1 LFNNFCLFEVLEVSL
16 TICTKPMVSIVACL
30 FLLNL
35 VPVRTALAD
44 DAKKDQE
51 AHAKTLTVDAKSLE
65 DKGQLKDAEDKYAA
79 AEAIIST
86 SDGRNGLDR
95 IRKVETKKF
104 RSLMVEARTLY
115 DAGKTSE
122 AITKLKEAQPLASS
136 NPALN
141 YNMAL
146 CYSKLGDRHNAVA
159 QMDST
164 LATLPEND
172 KNRDQLEQV
181 RSAMMT
187 GEVPPVLSAEAKQRV
202 DAFNQFT
209 TRSRSVSGAESED
222 APPNSLPLKS
232 TTEVPCT
239 QLKDLE
245 TSLPKSPSVL
255 FNLAKCAE
263 EEGRQEEALRYLNQ
277 YLATAPAA
285 VDKEDVHLRLNTLTS
300 LTMLSGDKGKE
311 VRSHYAAATRFVD
324 DRKYDH
330 AIDELVKAEQIMPDY
345 PLTKWRLA
353 LLYEAMGVSKA
364 KEYYASYQSI
374 DSSSEDSKEAAA
386 RVATLQKERAD
397 YDLDVQ
403 EARQTLSTII
413 DRAMGLVGQ
422 GTAGS
427 DYSGGAVAMGLAFGK
442 RPVASGMGGVSFQY
456 AQQEM
461 EAAHKKLEEST
472 GIFPLG
478 PEANELLGFVYL
490 QGHNPSAAIRC
501 YDIVSSQHYPI
512 AFYAKSFSAH
522 DRKVVRQTKVELLPD
537 HVHLVYLNNFDPK
550 SKASAPPSKPAG
562 KDGLGNLVV
571 SDVEPPLTDADLL
584 ALQTLDVKTVET
596 KENFVV
602 VNRGTDEIFLEPLNL
617 TSDTPIEGVSAR
629 KFANNYSRLFLRYM
643 GYDNT
648 KLGKE
653 SMTGGEKFSIGM
665 SFAAA
670 GMSGYS
676 AIASGGLLMASTTQM
691 MMAMYAFNS
700 GMNTLRQSR
709 AEDRQLLEG
718 NQFKLIPS
726 QSFDLAFKENFQ

>member
-1 LFNNFCLFEVLEVSL
+1 VSL
-16 TICTKPMVSIVACL
+16 PACIKPMVFLVACL
-30 FLLNL
+30 LLLNI
-35 VPVRTALAD
+35 VTVRVASAD

-51 AHAKTLTVDAKSLE
+51 AHAKTLTAEAKTLE
-65 DKGQLKDAEDKYAA
+65 DKGELKEAEGKYVA
-79 AEAIIST
+79 AEAVIST
-86 SDGRNGLDR
+86 GDGRSGLDR
-95 IRKVETKKF
+95 IRKAESKKF
-104 RSLMVEARTLY
+104 QGLMAEARTLY
-115 DAGKTSE
+115 DSGKTSE
-122 AITKLKEAQPLASS
+122 ALTKLKEAEPLAAG

-146 CYSKLGDRHNAVA
+146 CFSKLGDRSNAVA
-159 QMDST
+159 RMDAT
-164 LATLPEND
+164 LATLPEKD
-172 KNRDQLEQV
+172 KNRAQLEEV

-187 GEVPPVLSAEAKQRV
+187 GEVPPVLTAEAKQRV
-202 DAFNQFT
+202 DAFNQLT
-209 TRSRSVSGAESED
+209 TRSRSISGPESAET
-222 APPNSLPLKS
+222 PPNSVPLTS
-232 TTEVPCT
+232 SAEVPCT

-263 EEGRQEEALRYLNQ
+263 EEGRQEDALRYLNQ

-300 LTMLSGDKGKE
+300 LTTLSGDKGKE
-311 VRSHYAAATRFVD
+311 VRAHYAAATRFVD
-324 DRKYDH
+324 DRRYDH
-330 AIDELVKAEQIMPDY
+330 AIDELLKAEQIMPDY

-353 LLYEAMGVSKA
+353 LLYEAMGNVPKA
-364 KEYYASYQSI
+364 TDYYASYQSI
-374 DSSSEDSKEAAA
+374 DSSSEDAKEAAA
-386 RVATLQKERAD
+386 RVTALHKERAD

-403 EARQTLSTII
+403 EARQILSSVMA
-413 DRAMGLVGQ
+413 RAMGL
-422 GTAGS
+422 AGPGS
-427 DYSGGAVAMGLAFGK
+427 ASRAYSGGAVAMGLAFGR

-461 EAAHKKLEEST
+461 EAAHKKLEEAT

-478 PEANELLGFVYL
+478 PGANELLGFVYL

-522 DRKVVRQTKVELLPD
+522 DKKVIRQTKIELLPD

-550 SKASAPPSKPAG
+550 SKTSVPPAKPAG
-562 KDGLGNLVV
+562 KDGLGNLIV

-584 ALQTLDVKTVET
+584 TLQTLDVKTVET
-596 KENFVV
+596 KESFVV

-617 TSDTPIEGVSAR
+617 TSDTPTEGVPAR

-653 SMTGGEKFSIGM
+653 SMTGGEKFNMGM
-665 SFAAA
+665 TFAAA

-676 AIASGGLLMASTTQM
+676 AVASGGLLMASTTQM

-700 GMNTLRQSR
+700 GMNTLKQNR
-709 AEDRQLLEG
+709 AGDRQLLEG